1 MESEPRTTTFNE
13 RMVLV
18 QLVTI
23 TVVYAAY
30 FVALSLQF
38 LGGGLHLFFA
48 MCAVHTI
55 ITLASTVVLRHR
67 GEKQPFDERDVA
79 IDRRCARV
87 GYLTLICLIFA
98 LVFGVLIDEQWKTNV
113 FPTRPAMLINA
124 ALLCVAIAEVVRY
137 SKQLMLYRGM
147 A

>member
-1 MESEPRTTTFNE
+1 MESEPRTATFNE

-30 FVALSLQF
+30 VVALSRQF
-38 LGGGLHLFFA
+38 LGGGLHLFVA
-48 MCAVHTI
+48 MCAVHTVF
-55 ITLASTVVLRHR
+55 TLVSTTVLWRR
-67 GEKQPFDERDVA
+67 GEKQPLDQRDVS

-98 LVFGVLIDEQWKTNV
+98 RVFGVLFDKQWKTNV

-124 ALLCVAIAEVVRY
+124 ALLCVAIAEVVRC
-137 SKQLMLYRGM
+137 SRQLMLYRRM

>member
-1 MESEPRTTTFNE
+1 METAPRIATFNE
-13 RMVLV
+13 KMVLV

-23 TVVYAAY
+23 TVVYSAY
-30 FVALSLQF
+30 FIALSRQF
-38 LGGGLHLFFA
+38 MGGGLHLFFA
-48 MCAVHTI
+48 MCAVHTV
-55 ITLASTVVLRHR
+55 ITLVSTTVLWRR
-67 GEKQPFDERDVA
+67 GEKQASDERDIA

-87 GYLTLICLIFA
+87 GYHTLICLMFA
-98 LVFGVLIDEQWKTNV
+98 LVFGVLIDEQWETNI

-137 SKQLMLYRGM
+137 TMQLLLYRRM